1 MATPYP
7 DPHKRAQETRRRV
20 LEMAVFMKQVGG
32 DSSAN
37 PGGAPARP
45 EEGAAYPQLRGATP
59 AQAVGMFLALLQDR
73 LPVWLHGL
81 DDLMHMAG
89 KGRVND
95 NLLPVAR
102 AGIDYYAEVQAA
114 AMPAFISPSITVR
127 FREALRETD
136 LGPSSEI
143 APLARYIAAER
154 GLGRVSPDVTPEA
167 SARLLLAGCFRHAY
181 YEMFIGAGSGLSRD
195 DGAVEIV
202 RELRLEVVTPRTP
215 ALS

>member
-1 MATPYP
+1 
-7 DPHKRAQETRRRV
+7 
-20 LEMAVFMKQVGG
+20 MAVFMKQEGG
-32 DSSAN
+32 GVTAHPGDGAAGPGAAGPWAAN
-37 PGGAPARP
+37 P
-45 EEGAAYPQLRGATP
+45 GAAYPQLRGATP
-59 AQAVGMFLALLQDR
+59 AQAVEMFLALLQDR
-73 LPVWLHGL
+73 LPVWLRTL

-89 KGRVND
+89 RGRVND

-143 APLARYIAAER
+143 APLAEYIAAER

-181 YEMFIGAGSGLSRD
+181 YEMFIGPGLSRD

-202 RELRLEVVTPRTP
+202 RELRLEAVTPRAP
-215 ALS
+215 VPS